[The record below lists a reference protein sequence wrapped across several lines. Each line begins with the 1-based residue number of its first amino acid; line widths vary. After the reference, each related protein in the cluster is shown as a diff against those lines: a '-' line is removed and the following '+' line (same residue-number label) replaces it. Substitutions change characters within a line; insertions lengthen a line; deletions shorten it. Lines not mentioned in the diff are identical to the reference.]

1 MEDGIYWLED
11 AVSKIK
17 RYFTVKDGFVESGI
31 RPSASKLHDFFY
43 VAAQLGYTWGS
54 YEACQ

>member
-17 RYFTVKDGFVESGI
+17 RYFTVKDGFVESGV

-43 VAAQLGYTWGS
+43 VAAQLGYTWGKL
-54 YEACQ
+54 